1 MLQDIRLGFR
11 HAVAQELTLKA
22 VVFTGAGGNEVV
34 RIEERPDP
42 EPGSEEVVVRARFG
56 GLNPA
61 DTVQRAGHY
70 PAPPGSPPDIPGL
83 EVAGIVATKGS
94 RVTAWGDGD
103 RVFGL
108 VGGGGLADTVAVHER
123 HLVRVPDRLSDDEAA
138 AVPEAFIT
146 AHDAIST
153 QADLRPGET
162 LLVHGAAGGV
172 GSAAIQLGRRMGA
185 RPIGTSRSPESASL
199 VADLGGEAI
208 ASEGFADQV
217 LELTDGAGAD
227 VILELVGA
235 PNFPENLRVLAPK
248 GRIVVVGVGAGH
260 EIQLS
265 LRSLMGKRASIR
277 GTLLRARPLEEKAL
291 AVRAFGREVVP
302 GLSDG
307 SMRAVI
313 DSVLPLDRIT
323 DAFDRLDGR
332 GKLGKVLVEF

>member
-1 MLQDIRLGFR
+1 M
-11 HAVAQELTLKA
+11 
-22 VVFTGAGGNEVV
+22 
-34 RIEERPDP
+34 
-42 EPGSEEVVVRARFG
+42 VRARFA

-83 EVAGIVATKGS
+83 EVAGTVTASGS
-94 RVTAWGDGD
+94 RVTAWEPDD

-108 VGGGGLADTVAVHER
+108 VGGGGLADTVTVHER
-123 HLVRVPDRLSDDEAA
+123 HLVRVPGRLSEEEAA

-146 AHDAIST
+146 AHDAIAS
-153 QADLRPGET
+153 QAGLRPGET

-172 GSAAIQLGRRMGA
+172 GSAAIQIGRRIGA
-185 RPIGTSRSPESASL
+185 RPVGTTRSPEAASL
-199 VADLGGEAI
+199 VTDLGGEALP
-208 ASEGFADQV
+208 SKGFADQV

-235 PNFPENLRVLAPK
+235 PNFPENLKALAPK

-260 EIQLS
+260 EIQLP
-265 LRSLMGKRASIR
+265 LRALMGKRASIR

-302 GLSDG
+302 GLADG
-307 SMRAVI
+307 SMKAVI
-313 DSVLPLDRIT
+313 DSVFPVDGIA
-323 DAFDRLDGR
+323 DAFDRLDRR